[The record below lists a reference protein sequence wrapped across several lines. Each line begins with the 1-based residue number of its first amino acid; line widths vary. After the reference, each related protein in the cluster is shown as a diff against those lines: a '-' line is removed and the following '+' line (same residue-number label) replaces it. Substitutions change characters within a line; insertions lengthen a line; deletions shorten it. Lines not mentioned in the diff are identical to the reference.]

1 MKKKI
6 EKSESKKL
14 SKKLLKL
21 KNDNM
26 DIFSFFDLKLKKSD
40 IDSKSTISSETAE
53 TSSILTFENFANKN
67 NLIKKQITLDY
78 FGINIPKANDENKF
92 PILKNNIKLKI
103 IHWNINGIKSIIN
116 KGYLQEMV
124 NKEKPDIFCLNE
136 TKITQENLI
145 KEKYD
150 FLFNKDYLSYW
161 NFSIIKKGYSGVAI
175 FTKYQP
181 IKIIDKTDIKEI
193 DLEGRVIYLEYSD
206 FIILSVYVPNGGSR
220 FKYRV
225 TKWDPIFRNFICDL
239 KIKYK
244 KDIIICGD
252 FNVCNKEID
261 LFSAELYEGNPT
273 FTEEERVNFK
283 QLLGDADLID
293 IYRHMHPLT
302 QGFSWFGNKWDKLG
316 NKGRRIDY
324 FLVSKNMI
332 NNIKKTGILK
342 KYDGSDHVPIYIE
355 YFNENS
361 I

>member
-78 FGINIPKANDENKF
+78 FGINIPKENDENKF

-181 IKIIDKTDIKEI
+181 IKIIDKTGIKEI

-332 NNIKKTGILK
+332 NKKKKTGILK